1 MTDDIRPIQECFEI
15 IIDAIP
21 LLTNKDIA
29 KLSIQN
35 TTIRFATF
43 TLDVSPF
50 KHERDLACQ
59 QLDQA
64 IETIREI
71 AEELLERE

>member
-1 MTDDIRPIQECFEI
+1 MTNTRSLQECFEI

-21 LLTNKDIA
+21 LLTNEDIHE
-29 KLSIQN
+29 LSIQN

-43 TLDVSPF
+43 TLNVSPF
-50 KHERDLACQ
+50 KHEKDLAHQ
-59 QLDQA
+59 QLELA